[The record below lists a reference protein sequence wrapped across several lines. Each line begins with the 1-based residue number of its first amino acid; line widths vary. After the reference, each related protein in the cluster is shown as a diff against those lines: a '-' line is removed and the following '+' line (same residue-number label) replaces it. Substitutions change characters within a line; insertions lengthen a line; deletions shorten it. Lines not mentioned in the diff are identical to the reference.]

1 MDMVMINYCVT
12 VLYYLI
18 TAFFFLAVVRN
29 FVSTKNIQEAL
40 LYGIIMIPFVLRIL
54 RLK

>member
-29 FVSTKNIQEAL
+29 FVSTKNIEEAI
-40 LYGIIMIPFVLRIL
+40 LYGIIMIPFALRSL

>member
-1 MDMVMINYCVT
+1 MDMVMINSFVT

-29 FVSTKNIQEAL
+29 FISTKNVQEAL

>member
-1 MDMVMINYCVT
+1 MDMVMINSFVT

-29 FVSTKNIQEAL
+29 FISTKNVQEAL
-40 LYGIIMIPFVLRIL
+40 LYGIIMIPFLLRIL